1 MTTSR
6 VAGILSYLR
15 RNPRLALG
23 LALMAGILLFTGVGS
38 LLVDAKEARPLSAP
52 PFKPP
57 SLKYPFGTDK
67 FGRNLV
73 VVMITGTPLTLKV
86 GLVAGV
92 LGVGVATVLAFVAAY
107 YGGWADTVI
116 RWVVDVG
123 LTIPNILILVMIAI
137 VVRNI
142 SVNQMALVVSST
154 AWLWPTRTMRSQVL
168 SLKERNYVEL
178 ARLSGMSGLEIIV
191 KELMPNLIPIIVAN
205 LVATIASAI
214 LATIGLEALGLGPS
228 EAPTLGRTI
237 YWVIYYSAVLQ
248 GYWWWWIAPIV
259 IIVLI
264 FLGLFLASTG
274 LDEVANPRLRRAV

>member
-1 MTTSR
+1 
-6 VAGILSYLR
+6 
-15 RNPRLALG
+15 
-23 LALMAGILLFTGVGS
+23 
-38 LLVDAKEARPLSAP
+38 
-52 PFKPP
+52 
-57 SLKYPFGTDK
+57 
-67 FGRNLV
+67 
-73 VVMITGTPLTLKV
+73 MITGTPLTLEV

-92 LGVGVATVLAFVAAY
+92 LGVGIATVLAFVAAY
-107 YGGWADTVI
+107 YGGWADTII

-168 SLKERNYVEL
+168 SIKERNYVEL

-191 KELMPNLIPIIVAN
+191 KELMPIFIPIIVAN

-228 EAPTLGRTI
+228 EAPT
-237 YWVIYYSAVLQ
+237 SAARSI
-248 GYWWWWIAPIV
+248 G
-259 IIVLI
+259 
-264 FLGLFLASTG
+264 
-274 LDEVANPRLRRAV
+274 